1 LFGSINLCYYFDV
14 INKLLV
20 VLSLCA
26 CGLLRAATY
35 DVRAFGAVGDGITD
49 DGDAVRQAIAAAV
62 TNPEPSVVTFPRAI
76 YRLGTKGAG
85 HAHMALAKKAN
96 VVIDGNGATFVVHP
110 CASFVTLNQCTNV
123 TVRRMNVEYAP
134 RSFTQGTITS
144 VDATSGI
151 LELDIHAGYPSPV
164 GSVTN
169 TVAMAGWQWGVVL
182 DPIERHRKWGIG
194 DHFFLKSA
202 ERVPAVSNRFRITAT
217 EPYRKGLQAVNPGDR
232 FALPLKLTEDG
243 KGTQATNFSVSDSTG
258 CLIEDVTFYGGGNG
272 MVVAI
277 CRNEGRI
284 TLRRVRILHKPG
296 SDALWSA
303 WRDGMH
309 CKDNRVG
316 PIIEDCTF
324 EGMQD
329 DSINLGANTAM
340 ATEQESPSTFILL
353 GAKFS
358 PGDRVLAFDLNTG
371 NTLADTTAIAV
382 GKAKNGQ
389 RVTLAKPIDAP
400 IVLGSKRPHL
410 DVRGTHFY
418 NASYA
423 SDGYEVRGCVF
434 KPQRRHAMLIRSS
447 NGIIE
452 DNWVEN
458 VGGSAVYMSNEIGSF
473 YEGPFPQN
481 NVIRNNTFIN
491 TQGRPIELYSAVF
504 NPKAL
509 FVQNNVV
516 SNNLI
521 RVRPSQGA
529 IRVRSCKNITI
540 MDNRIY
546 PLDNDTPVTNAVTSI
561 SSQNTTLK

>member
-1 LFGSINLCYYFDV
+1 MSVAYAALFV
-14 INKLLV
+14 ALLAGGMV
-20 VLSLCA
+20 
-26 CGLLRAATY
+26 RAATFS
-35 DVRAFGAVGDGITD
+35 VEMFGALGDGVTD
-49 DGDAVRQAIAAAV
+49 DGEAIRRAIAAAATNTGPV
-62 TNPEPSVVTFPRAI
+62 TIVFPKRT
-76 YRLGTKGAG
+76 YRLGGKRTG
-85 HAHMALAKKAN
+85 HAHLEFMKLSNVTLEAN
-96 VVIDGNGATFVVHP
+96 QSTFVVHP
-110 CASFVTLNQCTNV
+110 SAPFVTMSHCTNV
-123 TVRRMNVEYAP
+123 VFRGCTVEYAP
-134 RSFTQGTITS
+134 RSFTQGTIRN
-144 VDATSGI
+144 VDAEAGT
-151 LELDIHAGYPSPV
+151 LDLDIHTGYPSPT
-164 GSVTN
+164 GQATN
-169 TVAMAGWQWGVVL
+169 RVSLATWQWGVVF
-182 DPIERHRKWGIG
+182 DPVERHRKWELG
-194 DHFFLKSA
+194 DHFFLDA
-202 ERVPAVSNRFRITAT
+202 GEQLPASSNRFRITVT
-217 EPYRKGLQAVNPGDR
+217 EPYKKGLQAVKPGDR
-232 FALPLKLTEDG
+232 FAMPLKLTEDG

-258 CLIEDVTFYGGGNG
+258 CLIEDVTFYGAGNG
-272 MVVAI
+272 MVFAI

-309 CKDNRVG
+309 CKDNRIG
-316 PIIEDCTF
+316 PIIEECTF

-340 ATEQESPSTFILL
+340 ATEQESPSSFILV

-358 PGDRVLAFDLNTG
+358 PGDRVLAVDLNTG
-371 NTLADTTAIAV
+371 NTLADTTAVAV
-382 GKAKNGQ
+382 EKAKNGQ

-447 NGIIE
+447 NGTIE
-452 DNWVEN
+452 KNTVDQ
-458 VGGSAVYMSNEIGSF
+458 VGGSAVYMGNEIGSF

-509 FVQNNVV
+509 LVQNNVV

-521 RVRPSQGA
+521 RVRPNQVA
-529 IRVRSCKNITI
+529 IRVRSCKNISLLN
-540 MDNRIY
+540 NRICG
-546 PLDNDTPVTNAVTSI
+546 LDSDTPVTNAI
-561 SSQNTTLK
+561 SCTQSKDIILK